1 MPKIPRDLVKSLMEL
16 GLLESEAKIYIT
28 LSMLNTAEVKKLINF
43 LGLSKPNTYESLR
56 LLEEKGLVVLINN
69 RPMTYQ
75 AIPHELGLEIL
86 LETHLNAKKQAEK
99 LFSTLDQE
107 KFREKSRTLWY
118 VLSEKGIDH
127 KIKDM
132 LKNARQSIFMAS
144 PPKYLKYFKKL
155 NERDLKLELIIYS
168 DNKDTEDEL
177 EKIFQGKEG
186 DFSIIATDKMIN
198 GFATKHYDKE
208 ELKTAYKEA
217 FYEFGLE
224 DLMLLVVD
232 DSEMLYVMPM
242 TENSST
248 AINTKNKALIT
259 LSKIGF
265 RDILPNK
272 DKQ

>member
-1 MPKIPRDLVKSLMEL
+1 MPKIPRELVKSLMKL
-16 GLLESEAKIYIT
+16 GLLESEAKLYIT
-28 LSMLNTAEVKKLINF
+28 LVMMNNSEVKKLINF

-75 AIPHELGLEIL
+75 AIPPEVGLEIL

-107 KFREKSRTLWY
+107 KFKDKSRTLWY

-132 LKNARQSIFMAS
+132 VKNARQSIFMAS

-155 NERDLKLELIIYS
+155 NKRDLKLEFIIYS
-168 DNKDTEDEL
+168 DNKDTEEKL
-177 EKIFQGKEG
+177 ERIFQGKKG
-186 DFSIIATDKMIN
+186 DFSIIAADKMIN
-198 GFATKHYDKE
+198 GFAAKRNDKE

-265 RDILPNK
+265 KDILPNK
-272 DKQ
+272 DNQ

>member
-1 MPKIPRDLVKSLMEL
+1 MPKIPRDLVKSLIKL
-16 GLLESEAKIYIT
+16 GLLESEAKLYIT
-28 LSMLNTAEVKKLINF
+28 LTMINTSEVKKLINF

-75 AIPHELGLEIL
+75 AIPPEVGLDIL
-86 LETHLNAKKQAEK
+86 LETYLNAKKQAEK

-107 KFREKSRTLWY
+107 KFKEKSKTLWY
-118 VLSEKGIDH
+118 VLSEKGIEH

-144 PPKYLKYFKKL
+144 PPKYLKYIKKL
-155 NERDLKLELIIYS
+155 NERDIKLELIVYS
-168 DNKDTEDEL
+168 DTKDTEENL
-177 EKIFQGKEG
+177 EKILEGKEG
-186 DFSIIATDKMIN
+186 DFSIITPDKMIN
-198 GFATKHYDKE
+198 GFAAERNDKE

-242 TENSST
+242 SENSST

-265 RDILPNK
+265 RDILS
-272 DKQ
+272 QQR